1 LFKRYILIWN
11 TTLKI
16 TREELEARL
25 ENLRRRM
32 TDEGYD
38 ALIIYSDEYRSGHA
52 TYVTN
57 YKPINVIEESPQLVL
72 IVGNNAP
79 VVFLGRLN
87 AYAAKDMCWIDDV
100 RGIHR
105 PYSDFPQVFAPIV
118 GRTSKIALI
127 GKNILPVEIYEQL
140 LDAVPNAVIDSRD
153 DIMLELR
160 KIKSEAEIGLM
171 EQAAEINDAVLKQ
184 AAAEVKVG
192 MTEIQ
197 VAGLA
202 ESIARN
208 MNADIGSATVV
219 MSGPNTN
226 YPAWRATDRQ
236 VQAGDFVMLDFNPAI
251 GHYCN
256 DGGITILMPGAD
268 SEQERALIV
277 GHRALKKV
285 IPTIKPGIT
294 ARSIFDTLLEELEPH
309 GFADNFTPYAKG
321 LRGVGHAVGIDVVEP
336 PNLSSDSDFELEAGM
351 TLAVKL
357 DLHDLPGGGYR
368 IEVVV
373 AVTQDG
379 VRPLNKLVL
388 AEADDF
394 AVQR

>member
-1 LFKRYILIWN
+1 MGIS
-11 TTLKI
+11 TDELKQR
-16 TREELEARL
+16 T

-32 TDEGYD
+32 KEEGYD
-38 ALIIYSDEYRSGHA
+38 ALIIYSDEYRSGHS
-52 TYVTN
+52 TYVTD

-72 IVGNNAP
+72 IVGANAP

-87 AYAAKDMCWIDDV
+87 AYAAKDMCWIEDV

-105 PYSDFPQVFAPIV
+105 PYTDFPQVFKPIV
-118 GRTSKIALI
+118 GRASKIGLI
-127 GKNILPVEIYEQL
+127 GKNILPFEIYEQL
-140 LDAVPNAVIDSRD
+140 VDAVPEAVIENRD
-153 DIMLELR
+153 DIMLDLR
-160 KIKSEAEIGLM
+160 KIKTEAEIALM
-171 EQAAEINDAVLKQ
+171 EEAAEINDAVLKK
-184 AAAEVKVG
+184 AAKVVKVG

-197 VAGLA
+197 VAGVA
-202 ESIARN
+202 ESLARE

-226 YPAWRATDRQ
+226 YPAWRATDRKIQ
-236 VQAGDFVMLDFNPAI
+236 PGEFVMLDFNPAI

-268 SEQERALIV
+268 PEQERALIV
-277 GHRALKKV
+277 GHQALKKV

-321 LRGVGHAVGIDVVEP
+321 LRGVGHAVGLDVVEP

-373 AVTQDG
+373 AVTEEG

-388 AEADDF
+388 AEPDDF

>member
-1 LFKRYILIWN
+1 MGIA
-11 TTLKI
+11 T
-16 TREELEARL
+16 EELRQRT

-32 TDEGYD
+32 TAEGYD
-38 ALIIYSDEYRSGHA
+38 ALIIYSDEYRSGHS

-72 IVGNNAP
+72 LVGDKEP
-79 VVFLGRLN
+79 VVFMGRLN
-87 AYAAKDMCWIDDV
+87 AYAARDMCWIEDV

-105 PYSDFPQVFAPIV
+105 PYSDFPQVFAPIL
-118 GRTSKIALI
+118 GRASKIGLI
-127 GKNILPVEIYEQL
+127 GKNILPFEIYEQL
-140 LDAVPNAVIDSRD
+140 VNAVPEAVIEHRD

-160 KIKSEAEIGLM
+160 KIKSAAEIDLM
-171 EQAAEINDAVLKQ
+171 EQAAEINDAVLKE
-184 AAAEVKVG
+184 AAKAVVVG

-202 ESIARN
+202 EGIARQL
-208 MNADIGSATVV
+208 NADIASATVV

-226 YPAWRATDRQ
+226 YPAWRATDRKIQ
-236 VQAGDFVMLDFNPAI
+236 PGEFVMLDFNPAI

-268 SEQERALIV
+268 PEQERALVV

-285 IPTIKPGIT
+285 IPTIRPGIT
-294 ARSIFDTLLEELEPH
+294 ARSIFDTLLAELEPH
-309 GFADNFTPYAKG
+309 GFAGNFTPYAKG
-321 LRGVGHAVGIDVVEP
+321 LRGVGHAVGLDVVEP
-336 PNLSSDSDFELEAGM
+336 PNLSSDSDFALEAGM

-373 AVTQDG
+373 AVTEDG

-388 AEADDF
+388 REPDDF

>member
-1 LFKRYILIWN
+1 MAIS
-11 TTLKI
+11 TDELKQR
-16 TREELEARL
+16 T
-25 ENLRRRM
+25 ENLRSRM
-32 TDEGYD
+32 KAEGYD
-38 ALIIYSDEYRSGHA
+38 ALIIYSDEYRSGHS

-72 IVGNNAP
+72 IVGDSAP

-105 PYSDFPQVFAPIV
+105 PYTDFPQVFAPIV
-118 GRTSKIALI
+118 GRASKIGLI
-127 GKNILPVEIYEQL
+127 GKNILPFEIYEQL
-140 LDAVPNAVIDSRD
+140 VDAVPEAAIESRD
-153 DIMLELR
+153 DMMLELR
-160 KIKSEAEIGLM
+160 KIKTADEIDMM
-171 EQAAEINDAVLKQ
+171 EQAAEINDAVLKR
-184 AAAEVKVG
+184 AAKEVKVG

-202 ESIARN
+202 EGIARE

-226 YPAWRATDRQ
+226 YPAWRATDRKIQ
-236 VQAGDFVMLDFNPAI
+236 SGEYVMLDFNPAI

-268 SEQERALIV
+268 PEQERALVV
-277 GHRALKKV
+277 GHQALKKV
-285 IPTIKPGIT
+285 IPTIRPGIT

-321 LRGVGHAVGIDVVEP
+321 LRGVGHAVGLDVVEP
-336 PNLSSDSDFELEAGM
+336 PNLSSDSDFELESGM

-373 AVTQDG
+373 AVTDDG
-379 VRPLNKLVL
+379 VRLLNKLVL
-388 AEADDF
+388 NEPDDF

>member
-1 LFKRYILIWN
+1 MEISV
-11 TTLKI
+11 
-16 TREELEARL
+16 EELKQRTET
-25 ENLRRRM
+25 LRRRM
-32 TDEGYD
+32 ASEGYD
-38 ALIIYSDEYRSGHA
+38 ALIIYSDEYRSGHS

-72 IVGNNAP
+72 IVGDEAP

-118 GRTSKIALI
+118 GRASKIGLM

-140 LDAVPNAVIDSRD
+140 LSAVPQAAIEARD
-153 DIMLELR
+153 DIMLDLR
-160 KIKSEAEIGLM
+160 KIKSAAEIDLM
-171 EQAAEINDAVLKQ
+171 EKAADINDAVLKE
-184 AAAEVKVG
+184 AAKAVKVG

-202 ESIARN
+202 ESIARR

-226 YPAWRATDRQ
+226 YPAWRATEREIQ
-236 VQAGDFVMLDFNPAI
+236 PGEFVMLDFNPAV

-268 SEQERALIV
+268 PEQERALVV

-285 IPTIKPGIT
+285 IPTIRPGIT
-294 ARSIFDTLLEELEPH
+294 ARSIFDTLLAELEPH
-309 GFADNFTPYAKG
+309 GFAKNFTPYAKG
-321 LRGVGHAVGIDVVEP
+321 LRGVGHAVGLDVVEP

-373 AVTQDG
+373 AVTEDG

-388 AEADDF
+388 MEPDDF

>member
-1 LFKRYILIWN
+1 MGIS
-11 TTLKI
+11 TDELKQR
-16 TREELEARL
+16 T

-32 TDEGYD
+32 KEEGYD
-38 ALIIYSDEYRSGHA
+38 ALIIYSDEYRSGHS

-72 IVGNNAP
+72 IVGDNAP

-105 PYSDFPQVFAPIV
+105 PYTDFPQVFEPIV
-118 GRTSKIALI
+118 GRASKFGLI
-127 GKNILPVEIYEQL
+127 GKNILPFEIYEQL
-140 LDAVPNAVIDSRD
+140 VDAVPEAVIENRD
-153 DIMLELR
+153 DIMLNLR
-160 KIKSEAEIGLM
+160 KIKTEAEIALM
-171 EQAAEINDAVLKQ
+171 EEAAEINDAVLKK
-184 AAAEVKVG
+184 AAKAVKVG

-202 ESIARN
+202 EGLARE

-226 YPAWRATDRQ
+226 YPAWRATDRKIQ
-236 VQAGDFVMLDFNPAI
+236 PGEFVMLDFNPAI

-268 SEQERALIV
+268 PEQERALIV

-309 GFADNFTPYAKG
+309 GFAKNFTPYAKG
-321 LRGVGHAVGIDVVEP
+321 LRGVGHAVGLDVVEP

-373 AVTQDG
+373 AVTEDG

-388 AEADDF
+388 AEPDDF

>member
-1 LFKRYILIWN
+1 
-11 TTLKI
+11 
-16 TREELEARL
+16 
-25 ENLRRRM
+25 M
-32 TDEGYD
+32 TSEGYD
-38 ALIIYSDEYRSGHA
+38 ALIIYSDEYRSGHS

-72 IVGNNAP
+72 IVGDNAP

-87 AYAAKDMCWIDDV
+87 AYAARDMCWIDDV

-118 GRTSKIALI
+118 GRASKIALI

-140 LDAVPNAVIDSRD
+140 VDAVPEAAIESRD
-153 DIMLELR
+153 DIMLDLR
-160 KIKSEAEIGLM
+160 KIKSEAEIALM
-171 EQAAEINDAVLKQ
+171 ARAAEINDAVLKE
-184 AAAEVKVG
+184 AAKAVQVG

-202 ESIARN
+202 ENIARR

-219 MSGPNTN
+219 MSGPNTR
-226 YPAWRATDRQ
+226 YPAWRATDRKIER
-236 VQAGDFVMLDFNPAI
+236 GDFVMLDFNPAF

-268 SEQERALIV
+268 PEQERALV
-277 GHRALKKV
+277 AGHRILKKI
-285 IPTIKPGIT
+285 IPGIRPGIT
-294 ARSIFDTLLEELEPH
+294 ARSIFDAMLAELEPL
-309 GFADNFTPYAKG
+309 GLADNFTPYAKG
-321 LRGVGHAVGIDVVEP
+321 LRGVGHAVGLDVVEP
-336 PNLSSDSDFELEAGM
+336 PNLSSDRDFELEAGM
-351 TLAVKL
+351 ALAVKL
-357 DLHDLPGGGYR
+357 DLHDLKGGGYR
-368 IEVVV
+368 VEVVV
-373 AVTQDG
+373 AVTEDG

-388 AEADDF
+388 EQPDDF

>member
-1 LFKRYILIWN
+1 MA
-11 TTLKI
+11 I
-16 TREELEARL
+16 TQQELEQRT
-25 ENLRRRM
+25 EKLRSRM
-32 TDEGYD
+32 RAEGYD

-72 IVGNNAP
+72 IVGDQQP

-87 AYAAKDMCWIDDV
+87 AYAARDMCWISDV

-105 PYSDFPQVFAPIV
+105 PYTDFPQVFGPIV
-118 GRTSKIALI
+118 GQSSRIGLI
-127 GKNILPVEIYEQL
+127 GKNILPFEIYEQL
-140 LDAVPNAVIDSRD
+140 VEAVPDAQIENRD
-153 DIMLELR
+153 DIMLDLR
-160 KIKSEAEIGLM
+160 RIKSAAEIALM
-171 EQAAEINDAVLKQ
+171 EQAADINDAVLKW
-184 AAAEVKVG
+184 AASEVRVG

-202 ESIARN
+202 ENIARQ

-226 YPAWRATDRQ
+226 YPAWRATDRKIQ
-236 VQAGDFVMLDFNPAI
+236 PGEFVMLDFNPAI

-268 SEQERALIV
+268 AEQERALV
-277 GHRALKKV
+277 TGHRALKKV
-285 IPTIKPGIT
+285 IPTIRPGIT

-309 GFADNFTPYAKG
+309 GFAQNFTPYATG

-373 AVTQDG
+373 AVTEDG

-394 AVQR
+394 AVQH

>member
-1 LFKRYILIWN
+1 MIENSRREVTMEV
-11 TTLKI
+11 TT
-16 TREELEARL
+16 EELKART
-25 ENLRRRM
+25 ENLRQKM
-32 TDEGYD
+32 KDEGYD
-38 ALIIYSDEYRSGHA
+38 ALIVYSDEYRSGHS
-52 TYVTN
+52 TYITN

-72 IVGNNAP
+72 IVGDNEP

-87 AYAAKDMCWIDDV
+87 AYAAKDMCWIQDV

-105 PYSDFPQVFAPIV
+105 PYSDFPQVFEPIV
-118 GRTSKIALI
+118 GRSSRIGLI
-127 GKNILPVEIYEQL
+127 GKNILPFEIYEQL
-140 LDAVPNAVIDSRD
+140 VEAVPEGVIETRD
-153 DIMLELR
+153 DLMLDLR
-160 KIKSEAEIGLM
+160 KIKSEAEIALM
-171 EQAAEINDAVLKQ
+171 EQAAEINDAVLKE
-184 AAAEVKVG
+184 AAKSVEVG

-202 ESIARN
+202 ENIARK

-226 YPAWRATDRQ
+226 YPAWRATERKIKP
-236 VQAGDFVMLDFNPAI
+236 GEFVMLDFNPAV

-268 SEQERALIV
+268 PEQERALVV

-285 IPTIKPGIT
+285 IPTIRPGIT
-294 ARSIFDTLLEELEPH
+294 ARSIFDTLLEELDPH
-309 GFADNFTPYAKG
+309 GLAEKFTPYAQG
-321 LRGVGHAVGIDVVEP
+321 LRGVGHAVGLDVVEP
-336 PNLSSDSDFELEAGM
+336 PNLSSDSAFELEAGM

-357 DLHDLPGGGYR
+357 DLHDLIGGGYR

-373 AVTQDG
+373 AVTEDG

-388 AEADDF
+388 AEPDDF